1 MTEAVRLAYA
11 QGFMDKC
18 AEAGL
23 DAEKAAQDALRDAA
37 GGALSGAA
45 VGGAAV
51 GGAHAYDAL
60 MRKSLGLSNNAASV
74 AHWFSNELPGLTK
87 NMSRDDQLMLKLWKA
102 TRAIKGRPKAV
113 IGGLAGLGALSH
125 MATGGGRGTKAA
137 QFSLG
142 ADSNRNSALG
152 TAGAAALG
160 TVPGTALAGLGKYQM
175 HKATVPGF
183 ITGETGTR
191 AGRIVMDAAKH
202 SRGKGKLIAG
212 LIAALVGG
220 GAAAGANAYR
230 QRG

>member
-11 QGFMDKC
+11 EGFIAKC

-23 DAEKAAQDALRDAA
+23 DAEKVAQDALRDAA
-37 GGALSGAA
+37 GGALRGA
-45 VGGAAV
+45 
-51 GGAHAYDAL
+51 
-60 MRKSLGLSNNAASV
+60 
-74 AHWFSNELPGLTK
+74 
-87 NMSRDDQLMLKLWKA
+87 
-102 TRAIKGRPKAV
+102 
-113 IGGLAGLGALSH
+113 
-125 MATGGGRGTKAA
+125 GGGRGTKAA

-152 TAGAAALG
+152 TAGATALG

-183 ITGETGTR
+183 IAGETGTR

-212 LIAALVGG
+212 LIAALAGG